1 MRIDKRI
8 LMTFV
13 LALWTVL
20 SSAAAWAG
28 ECDYCV
34 CKGKDTINS
43 CTKCCSSAK
52 AGEAAVTELK
62 LRISEDGRSI
72 VDQNGQEV
80 ARFVE
85 GLRVRIKTPTEKPTA
100 AEKSATAEKST
111 AAEKSVAYKMQGCF
125 KCRQE
130 CIAYEGNKCVKT
142 VRTCDWD
149 FDCK

>member
-1 MRIDKRI
+1 MRIDKMVKAAIVFI
-8 LMTFV
+8 LCTM
-13 LALWTVL
+13 L
-20 SSAAAWAG
+20 SSAAVRAG

-43 CTKCCSSAK
+43 CTKCCSTAK

-72 VDQNGQEV
+72 VDQNGQEI

-85 GLRVRIKTPTEKPTA
+85 DMRVRIKPQGEKSAA
-100 AEKSATAEKST
+100 AEKSATVQKST
-111 AAEKSVAYKMQGCF
+111 AGEKSVAMKMQGCF

-130 CIAYEGNKCVKT
+130 CIAYEGNKCVKS